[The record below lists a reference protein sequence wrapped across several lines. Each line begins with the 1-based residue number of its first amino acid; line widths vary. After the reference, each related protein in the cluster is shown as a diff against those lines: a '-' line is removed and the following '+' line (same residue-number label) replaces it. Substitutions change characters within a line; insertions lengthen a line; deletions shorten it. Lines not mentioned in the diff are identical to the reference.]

1 MRYIISLIITVS
13 FFGCGP
19 KKEPQSV
26 QQEKEADVVLL
37 TEEQAMNAGIQT
49 AMVRKRSINSEL
61 KVNGQVD
68 VPPQN
73 IVSVSFAMGGY
84 LKHTRLMPG
93 MHIRKGEVIATMED
107 PALIQLQQDYLVAVS
122 ALTYLE
128 KDFERQKL
136 LNENKV
142 NADKVYQ
149 RAASEYHSQQVL
161 VRGYAEKLR
170 LIRLNPEKLSAGSIT
185 RSVPIYSPIDG
196 FVSKVNV
203 NIGKYVNPADVLFEL
218 INPDDMH
225 AALTVFEKDISK
237 VKAGQ
242 QVVVSF
248 VDDPGREYESEV
260 ILVTK
265 SVDNDRSALVHCHFR
280 QQPKQLLPGMFLNAR
295 IRISDAS
302 VLAVPGDAVVRYGG
316 SEYVL
321 VEEGKNK
328 FRLTEISGGIKSDTL
343 VAINSD
349 ALNLEGRTIIV
360 KNPYPVLSALK
371 NTADE

>member
-19 KKEPQSV
+19 KNEPQSV

-49 AMVRKRSINSEL
+49 AIVRKRSINSEL

-122 ALTYLE
+122 TLNYLE

-237 VKAGQ
+237 VKTGQ

-248 VDDPGREYESEV
+248 VDEPGKEYESEV

-302 VLAVPGDAVVRYGG
+302 VLAVPGEAVVRYGS

-328 FRLTEISGGIKSDTL
+328 FRLTEVSGGIKSDTL
-343 VAINSD
+343 VEINSD
-349 ALNLEGRTIIV
+349 ALSLEGRAIIV

>member
-19 KKEPQSV
+19 KNEPQSV

-49 AMVRKRSINSEL
+49 AIVRKRSINSEL

-73 IVSVSFAMGGY
+73 IVSVSFAMGGS

-122 ALTYLE
+122 TLNYIE

-149 RAASEYHSQQVL
+149 RATSEYHSQQVL

-170 LIRLNPEKLSAGSIT
+170 LIRLNPENLNAGSIT

-237 VKAGQ
+237 VKTGQ

-248 VDDPGREYESEV
+248 VDEPGKEYESEV

-302 VLAVPGDAVVRYGG
+302 VLAVPGEAVVRYGS

-321 VEEGKNK
+321 IEEGKNK
-328 FRLTEISGGIKSDTL
+328 FRLTEVSEVLK
-343 VAINSD
+343 AI
-349 ALNLEGRTIIV
+349 L
-360 KNPYPVLSALK
+360 
-371 NTADE
+371 

>member
-19 KKEPQSV
+19 KNEPQSV

-49 AMVRKRSINSEL
+49 AIVKKRTINSEL

-122 ALTYLE
+122 TLNYLE

-237 VKAGQ
+237 VKTGQ

-248 VDDPGREYESEV
+248 VDEPGKEYESEV

-302 VLAVPGDAVVRYGG
+302 VLAVPGEAVVRYGS

-321 VEEGKNK
+321 IEEGKNK
-328 FRLTEISGGIKSDTL
+328 FRLTEVSGGIKSDTL
-343 VAINSD
+343 VEINSD
-349 ALNLEGRTIIV
+349 ALSLEGRAIIV